1 MSEIVR
7 RNHFPV
13 MIGAVPLFNV
23 TSFQVTEGYDAVKVA
38 GGTSLV
44 QMVRPSDKQIAVEAL
59 LIGEDRIW
67 ARPLLEFNAL
77 TSRALAAA
85 AGPLFFLTGIP
96 VVTKT
101 WVAFDMQITSLVF
114 TQDNQM
120 RDTQKV
126 SIKLKHVPRHAAVE
140 LVSAGLDLG
149 MAIGG
154 PFIP

>member
-1 MSEIVR
+1 MSDVVR

-23 TSFQVTEGYDAVKVA
+23 TSFQLTEGYDVVKVA
-38 GGTSLV
+38 GGTSIV
-44 QMVRPSDKQIAVEAL
+44 QMIRPSEKQIVVEAL
-59 LIGEDRIW
+59 LIGTDRAW
-67 ARPLLEFNAL
+67 GRPLLETMAL
-77 TSRALAAA
+77 ASRSLAAA
-85 AGPLFFLTGIP
+85 MGPLATLAGIP

-101 WVAFDMQITSLVF
+101 TVALDMQITSLVF

-120 RDTQKV
+120 RDTLKA

-140 LVSAGLDLG
+140 LVSGGLDLA